1 MSNQESPG
9 GVSRRALLK
18 STALGSLAL
27 AAGGLTLPFTLRRAA
42 AAVQQA
48 TGDTTRIVWGACS
61 VNCGSRCAL
70 RLHVRDDEVV
80 YVETDNTGDD
90 RYGDHQVRACLRGRS
105 IRRRINH
112 PDRLNYPMKRV
123 GKRGE
128 GKFVRISWQEALD
141 TLADRLKSVVA
152 QYGNEA
158 VYINYSSGIVGG
170 NITRSSPSA
179 SPVARLMNCYGGSLN
194 QYGTYSTAQ
203 IACAMPYT
211 YGSNDGNSTSDIE
224 NSKLVVMFGN
234 NPAETRMSGGGITW
248 YLEQARE
255 RSNARMIVIDP
266 RYTDTAAGR
275 EDEWIP
281 IRPGTDA
288 ALVAGIAWVLINEDL
303 VDQPFL
309 DKYCVGYD
317 EKTLPAG
324 APANGHYKA
333 YILGEGDDGI
343 AKTPQW
349 ASRITGIPTD
359 RIIKLAR
366 EIGMS
371 KPAYICQG
379 WGPQRQANGELT
391 ARAIAMLPIL
401 TGNVGINGG
410 NSGAR
415 ESTYTITIERLPVLE
430 NPVKTAISC
439 FTWTDAIA
447 RGPEMTA
454 SRDGVRGKEKLDVP
468 IKFLWN
474 YYSHRGFVKLKLAP
488 PWQLALGGLIVGG
501 LSLITPAVWGNGYSV
516 VQSYLL
522 LPPSGALLVGVF
534 ICKLLAVLA
543 SSGSGAP
550 GGVFTPT
557 LFVGLAM
564 GMLFACVSRLWLP
577 GSEEMAIM
585 MGLTGMAAFLAA
597 TTHAPIMSTLMI
609 CEMTGQYTL
618 LPGLL
623 ITCVVSSVLSRTL
636 RRDSIYRHH
645 VAEHV

>member
-281 IRPGTDA
+281 IRPGTDYMEALETGDGCFDTPASLVKSLASLLVVVTGSAIGREGAMILLA
-288 ALVAGIAWVLINEDL
+288 ALAASL
-303 VDQPFL
+303 F
-309 DKYCVGYD
+309 
-317 EKTLPAG
+317 ARRF
-324 APANGHYKA
+324 
-333 YILGEGDDGI
+333 
-343 AKTPQW
+343 TPQSEW
-349 ASRITGIPTD
+349 KLWVACGAAAGMASAYHAP
-359 RIIKLAR
+359 LAGSLFIA
-366 EIGMS
+366 EILFGTLMLAS
-371 KPAYICQG
+371 L
-379 WGPQRQANGELT
+379 GPVVISAVIALLLT
-391 ARAIAMLPIL
+391 QFL
-401 TGNVGINGG
+401 NGG
-410 NSGAR
+410 AAPL
-415 ESTYTITIERLPVLE
+415 YHVVLQQ
-430 NPVKTAISC
+430 NLSALHYGLMLATGLLAGLC
-439 FTWTDAIA
+439 
-447 RGPEMTA
+447 GPLFIWLM
-454 SRDGVRGKEKLDVP
+454 D
-468 IKFLWN
+468 
-474 YYSHRGFVKLKLAP
+474 YSHRGFVKLKLAP

-564 GMLFACVSRLWLP
+564 GMLFACFSRLWLP

-609 CEMTGQYTL
+609 CEMTGQYML